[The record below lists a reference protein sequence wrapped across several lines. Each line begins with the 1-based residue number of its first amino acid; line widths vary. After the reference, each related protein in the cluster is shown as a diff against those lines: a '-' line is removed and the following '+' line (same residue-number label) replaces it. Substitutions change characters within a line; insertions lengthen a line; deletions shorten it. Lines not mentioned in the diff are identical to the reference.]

1 MAHEQLIKEID
12 KLMPEGKRFVKMGS
26 SLGIIMPD
34 NVHIDLNC
42 AEYESTRNELEKYIN
57 DKIK

>member
-34 NVHIDLNC
+34 KVHIDLNC
-42 AEYESTRNELEKYIN
+42 AQYESTRNELEKYITQL
-57 DKIK
+57 IK